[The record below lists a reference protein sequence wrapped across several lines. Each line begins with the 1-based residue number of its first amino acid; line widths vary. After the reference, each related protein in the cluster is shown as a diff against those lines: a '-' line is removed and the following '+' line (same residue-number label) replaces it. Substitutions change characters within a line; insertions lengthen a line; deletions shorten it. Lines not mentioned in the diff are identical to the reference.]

1 MAAAFGADATRLL
14 LHFDF
19 PPPRSPGCARCW
31 LLLEPGQARL
41 VTDLASL
48 VRDKFGF
55 SRRARISLFLDGAL
69 LPPTESA
76 RVVRDNDCLRV
87 KLEEV
92 TAEGYNE
99 DSNGFVYSSRK
110 VRKRHRQKL
119 EEEEEITSED
129 DRPTRKKMTTKRSS
143 EHAACKDENTED
155 AGNYPKKSKNRKKK
169 KELNRRDG
177 RAECKDSATDQSKT
191 LKKSERKKELETKKN
206 AKQKTTKAVATKSDL
221 GRLNHSIPLCQSKNS
236 AVKNAMQSSKEREGT
251 SDSDSSSL
259 SDTDSETDAKQ
270 DKFSHKS
277 AAAMQHKERCQV
289 AASSAAKTVAT
300 SKVTAKSKEE
310 NSPKI
315 AVSKKAKSPSSSS
328 ESDSST
334 EEEQSNNSK
343 KKSPPNNS
351 TTVENDVARAP
362 KAKTSLTESKSSDSD
377 TLVIKKSIATVG
389 LNNSLVK
396 NDANW
401 SQISLQGPA
410 ASPGSFGRG
419 RGRGEDNYFWRG
431 SRGRGYRG
439 GFRGRGRGRGEN
451 SSFFYNYSNESQK
464 QQQLNEVVTNT
475 SAIIQNPVE
484 VPKRDYSVLPL
495 LAAPP
500 QIGEKIAFKCLE
512 LTENYTPEVSD
523 YKEGKIVSWNAE
535 SKQIEIEILS
545 SSSNK
550 LVKEPGKFDLV
561 YQSADGAETIEY
573 AVSQETKV
581 TESWDALIEP
591 RLIVESS
598 STELSTENEKN

>member
-1 MAAAFGADATRLL
+1 TEG
-14 LHFDF
+14 
-19 PPPRSPGCARCW
+19 
-31 LLLEPGQARL
+31 ARL
-41 VTDLASL
+41 
-48 VRDKFGF
+48 
-55 SRRARISLFLDGAL
+55 
-69 LPPTESA
+69 
-76 RVVRDNDCLRV
+76 VRDNDCLRV

-99 DSNGFVYSSRK
+99 VSNGFVYSSRK

-119 EEEEEITSED
+119 EEEGEEESTSED
-129 DRPTRKKMTTKRSS
+129 DRPTRKKTTKRSS

-155 AGNYPKKSKNRKKK
+155 VGNYPKKSKNRKKK

-177 RAECKDSATDQSKT
+177 RAECKDSTTDQSKT
-191 LKKSERKKELETKKN
+191 HKKSERKKELETKKN
-206 AKQKTTKAVATKSDL
+206 AKQKTTKAAATKSDL

-236 AVKNAMQSSKEREGT
+236 TVKNAMQSSKEREGT

-259 SDTDSETDAKQ
+259 SSDTDSETDAKQ
-270 DKFSHKS
+270 DKFSPKS
-277 AAAMQHKERCQV
+277 TVATQYKDRSQV

-343 KKSPPNNS
+343 KKLPPNNNL
-351 TTVENDVARAP
+351 TTVENDVAETP
-362 KAKTSLTESKSSDSD
+362 KAKTSLAESKSSDSD
-377 TLVIKKSIATVG
+377 TFVIKKPNAMVG
-389 LNNSLVK
+389 LNNSFGK
-396 NDANW
+396 NGANW
-401 SQISLQGPA
+401 SQISIQGPA
-410 ASPGSFGRG
+410 TSPGSFGRG

-431 SRGRGYRG
+431 SRGRGCRG

-535 SKQIEIEILS
+535 SRQIEIEILS

-550 LVKEPGKFDLV
+550 SVKEPGKFDLV

-598 STELSTENEKN
+598 STEPSTEKEKN